1 MDRNNKILAV
11 AVVALLLVVAA
22 SSIFMF
28 ADNGDIEEKASKG
41 SGRLLVYGNADN
53 DDYCRHSHHISCIG

>member
-28 ADNGDIEEKASKG
+28 ADNGDTEEKAS
-41 SGRLLVYGNADN
+41 
-53 DDYCRHSHHISCIG
+53 